1 MTFTLTPF
9 APPRPVDAA
18 TPTTIPAP
26 KATLAEPK
34 PETMRP
40 INRIVDPAPIGA
52 RPTMERERVAIR
64 EKAKR
69 PLAIP
74 AAKLCRLTLDEFRRR
89 YFEAGCRPK
98 RRDVTRWIEEGT
110 AEGVILRGYKID
122 GRYFVQIYEADRFL
136 AALRVNPKS
145 EEGRAAQ

>member
-9 APPRPVDAA
+9 APPRPTDAA
-18 TPTTIPAP
+18 TATTTPTP
-26 KATLAEPK
+26 KTTLAAPT
-34 PETMRP
+34 ETMRP
-40 INRIVDPAPIGA
+40 LNRIVDPASIGA
-52 RPTMERERVAIR
+52 RSTLERAPGATR
-64 EKAKR
+64 EKAPKR

-89 YFEAGCRPK
+89 YFERGCRPK
-98 RRDVTRWIEEGT
+98 RRDAIRWIEEGT

-136 AALRVNPKS
+136 AALRVNPKG